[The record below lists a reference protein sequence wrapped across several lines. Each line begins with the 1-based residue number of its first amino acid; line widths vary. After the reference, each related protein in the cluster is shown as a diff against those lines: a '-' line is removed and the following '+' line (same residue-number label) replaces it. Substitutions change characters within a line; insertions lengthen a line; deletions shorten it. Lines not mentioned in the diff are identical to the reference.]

1 MNADNLPAIATFLLF
16 VATTLVVTWW
26 AHRRTQTA
34 QGFYAADSSVSAWQ
48 NGVATAGDYLSAAS
62 FLGTIATF
70 YTFGTDG
77 LLYALGAAA
86 GWPLLACLL
95 SERLRALGRYSLAD
109 VLSHRLA
116 ERPIR
121 IMTAICTLS
130 ICGTYL
136 IAQMVAAGT
145 IVQVLFDLPY
155 APAVV
160 IVGSLMVSYVLFG
173 GMIATTWIQIIKAS
187 LLLAGAALMV
197 ALVLGRFDWN
207 LSSLLQ
213 RSFSLQDSSVGRLL
227 SDPFSAACLALAFCC
242 GPAGMPH
249 ILMRSFTVRSSA
261 DARRSLVY
269 ATALIALFQLFVI
282 VLGNGAVAL
291 LKGGGIEPSG
301 GANMAAVTL
310 ARVLGG
316 NVLFGIIASL
326 AFATILAVVSGLT
339 LAAATAVSHD
349 LLRSV
354 LPPGTLSEAGEVK
367 ISKAASVG
375 IGVFAMGLGLL
386 FQHQNV
392 GFLATLP
399 LVIAAS
405 ANFPV
410 LLMALYWRRLTTAG
424 ALAAGWT
431 GLISSV
437 VLVVGSPKVW
447 VGTFGHAEPLFNYDY
462 PTILTMSS
470 AFLMAVLVSL
480 YGSKRTWGA
489 QVQQAA
495 AK

>member
-1 MNADNLPAIATFLLF
+1 MSADNLPAVVTFVLF
-16 VATTLVVTWW
+16 VSATLIITWW

-34 QGFYAADSSVSAWQ
+34 EGFYAADSSISALQ

-62 FLGTIATF
+62 FLGTIAIF

-121 IMTAICTLS
+121 IMTATATLS

-145 IVQVLFDLPY
+145 IVQVLFGLPY
-155 APAVV
+155 VPAVI
-160 IVGSLMVSYVLFG
+160 IVGTLMVSYVLFG
-173 GMIATTWIQIIKAS
+173 GMVATTWIQIIKAS
-187 LLLAGAALMV
+187 MLLAGAALM
-197 ALVLGRFDWN
+197 ACLVLGRFDWN
-207 LSSLLQ
+207 FSSLLQ
-213 RSFSLQDSSVGRLL
+213 SSFSLQQSGGGRLL
-227 SDPFSAACLALAFCC
+227 HDPFSAACLALAFCC

-269 ATALIALFQLFVI
+269 ATALIALFQLLVI
-282 VLGNGAVAL
+282 VLGNGAVVL
-291 LKGGGIEPSG
+291 LKGRGIAPPG
-301 GANMAAVTL
+301 GANMAAVML

-316 NVLFGIIASL
+316 NFLFGVVASV

-354 LPPGTLSEAGEVK
+354 LPRGTLSESGEVK
-367 ISKAASVG
+367 VSKAASVG
-375 IGVFAMGLGLL
+375 IGMLSMGLGVL
-386 FQHQNV
+386 FQHENI

-410 LLMALYWRRLTTAG
+410 LLLALYWRRLTTAG
-424 ALAAGWT
+424 ALAAGWA
-431 GLISSV
+431 GLVSSV
-437 VLVVGSPKVW
+437 VLVIGSPKVW
-447 VGTFGHAEPLFNYDY
+447 VGTFGHTQPLFDYEY
-462 PTILTMSS
+462 PTVLTMGS
-470 AFLMAVLVSL
+470 AFALALVFSL
-480 YGSKRTWGA
+480 LGPNRRGNG
-489 QVQQAA
+489 
-495 AK
+495 

>member
-1 MNADNLPAIATFLLF
+1 MSADNLPAIVTFVLF
-16 VATTLVVTWW
+16 VSATLVITWW

-34 QGFYAADSSVSAWQ
+34 EGFYAADSSISSLQ
-48 NGVATAGDYLSAAS
+48 NGIATAGDYLSAAS
-62 FLGTIATF
+62 FLGTIAIF

-86 GWPLLACLL
+86 GWPVLACLL
-95 SERLRALGRYSLAD
+95 SERLRTLGRYSLAD

-121 IMTAICTLS
+121 IMTATATLS
-130 ICGTYL
+130 ICVTYL

-145 IVQVLFDLPY
+145 IVQVLFGLPY
-155 APAVV
+155 VPAVI

-173 GMIATTWIQIIKAS
+173 GMVATTWIQIIKAS
-187 LLLAGAALMV
+187 MLLAGAAFM
-197 ALVLGRFDWN
+197 AGLVLSRFDWN
-207 LSSLLQ
+207 FPSLLQ
-213 RSFSLQDSSVGRLL
+213 RAYSLQAAGASRLL
-227 SDPFSAACLALAFCC
+227 HDPFSAACLAIAFCF

-269 ATALIALFQLFVI
+269 ATALIALFQLLVI
-282 VLGNGAVAL
+282 VLGTGGVVL
-291 LKGGGIEPSG
+291 LKGSGIEPVG
-301 GANMAAVTL
+301 GANMVAVML

-316 NVLFGIIASL
+316 NLLFGIIASL

-354 LPPGTLSEAGEVK
+354 LPRGTLSESSEVK
-367 ISKAASVG
+367 VSKAASVG
-375 IGVFAMGLGLL
+375 IGMFAMGLGVL
-386 FQHQNV
+386 FQHENV

-410 LLMALYWRRLTTAG
+410 LLLALYWRRLTTAG

-431 GLISSV
+431 GLATSV

-447 VGTFGHAEPLFNYDY
+447 VGTFGQAQPLFNYEY
-462 PTILTMSS
+462 PTILTMGS
-470 AFLMAVLVSL
+470 AFLLAVIVSL
-480 YGSKRTWGA
+480 IGPRRNWKA
-489 QVQQAA
+489 
-495 AK
+495 

>member
-1 MNADNLPAIATFLLF
+1 MNPGNLPAIATFLLF
-16 VATTLVVTWW
+16 VGATLVITWW

-34 QGFYAADSSVSAWQ
+34 QGFYAADSSVSALQ

-62 FLGTIATF
+62 FLGTIAIF
-70 YTFGTDG
+70 YGFGTDG

-86 GWPLLACLL
+86 GWPMLACLL

-121 IMTAICTLS
+121 IMTATATLS

-145 IVQVLFDLPY
+145 IVQVLFGLPY
-155 APAVV
+155 VPAVI

-173 GMIATTWIQIIKAS
+173 GMVATTWIQIVKAS
-187 LLLAGAALMV
+187 LLLAGAALMA
-197 ALVLGRFDWN
+197 ALVLVRFDWN
-207 LSSLLQ
+207 FSALLARSLN
-213 RSFSLQDSSVGRLL
+213 LQDAGAGRLL
-227 SDPFSAACLALAFCC
+227 HDPFSAACLALAFCC

-269 ATALIALFQLFVI
+269 ATALIALFQLLVI
-282 VLGNGAVAL
+282 VLGNGAVVL
-291 LKGGGIEPSG
+291 LKGGGIEPTG
-301 GANMAAVTL
+301 GANMAAVML

-316 NVLFGIIASL
+316 NFLFGIIASL

-354 LPPGTLSEAGEVK
+354 LPRGTLSESSEVK
-367 ISKAASVG
+367 VSKAASVG
-375 IGVFAMGLGLL
+375 IGMFAMGLGVL
-386 FQHQNV
+386 FQHENV

-410 LLMALYWRRLTTAG
+410 LLLALYWRRLTTAG

-431 GLISSV
+431 GLVSSV

-447 VGTFGHAEPLFNYDY
+447 VGTFGHAQPLFNYEY
-462 PTILTMSS
+462 PTILTMGS
-470 AFLMAVLVSL
+470 AFLLAIVVSL
-480 YGSKRTWGA
+480 FRPKRTREA
-489 QVQQAA
+489 QLPAQAV
-495 AK
+495 